1 MGRPV
6 FKLRHHTHQLIP
18 VYAHKTAIGCTPR
31 FFVTSEEAKEML
43 ANGSASKFSTKSNS
57 GRGKA
62 LQLTI
67 AFEQFRGQSAQ
78 MGPRVTERAGD
89 DSEPGCQLA
98 RAAALSYLM
107 LRAGSYCPLVLRA

>member
-6 FKLRHHTHQLIP
+6 FKLRQHTHTMYP
-18 VYAHKTAIGCTPR
+18 VYAHKTALGCRPL
-31 FFVTSEEAKEML
+31 FMVTGEEAKEML
-43 ANGSASKFSTKSNS
+43 ANGSAQKVSK
-57 GRGKA
+57 GKA
-62 LQLTI
+62 LQLTV

-107 LRAGSYCPLVLRA
+107 LRAGSYCPLILANR